1 VIKHRSGPTPGQ
13 PGAGTP
19 SKSTAV
25 DGAIEGA
32 KRPKGDNF
40 KGAGQL
46 GFMDDSGCLSRPTQ
60 FTIATITSSSF
71 LPKHSMSSI
80 LLGCEETVITQDVP
94 TKVVPE
100 IVAEV

>member
-1 VIKHRSGPTPGQ
+1 MV
-13 PGAGTP
+13 P
-19 SKSTAV
+19 SK
-25 DGAIEGA
+25 
-32 KRPKGDNF
+32 DNF
-40 KGAGQL
+40 KGSGQLCVL
-46 GFMDDSGCLSRPTQ
+46 GFMDDPGCLSCPTQ